1 MAWFFHLIEQVDGRW
16 ACRRGLQEY
25 DTHAELHDAVEHV
38 RALAA
43 AAQPAEL
50 FVHRLDTHLADGS
63 AGMVTNSTR
72 VVVVGFVPVFSAVVA
87 DVRLRGLRWR
97 RWPG

>member
-1 MAWFFHLIEQVDGRW
+1 LSLRPVSSGSQASAVAWFFHLIEQVDGRW

-50 FVHRLDTHLADGS
+50 FVHRLDGS
-63 AGMVTNSTR
+63 VE
-72 VVVVGFVPVFSAVVA
+72 
-87 DVRLRGLRWR
+87 RLGAI
-97 RWPG
+97 